1 MKKIYVIVGLLVL
14 MASCQKEVIRPNEC
28 PTQSPTEKRGT
39 TGTDA
44 DGNPTTGGG
53 GIETTDPDNTT
64 NGTEPSEEDNDITD
78 PMRKNDRKGSK

>member
-28 PTQSPTEKRGT
+28 PTQSTTEKRGT

-44 DGNPTTGGG
+44 DGNPTTGGS
-53 GIETTDPDNTT
+53 IESTDPGSTT
-64 NGTEPSEEDNDITD
+64 TSTEPNGDENDITD
-78 PMRKNDRKGSK
+78 PMRKKDKKGTH

>member
-28 PTQSPTEKRGT
+28 PTQSSTEKRGT

-53 GIETTDPDNTT
+53 IEATDPDNTT
-64 NGTEPSEEDNDITD
+64 TTSSDPSGDENDITD
-78 PMRKNDRKGSK
+78 PMRKKDKKGTH